1 MVGKLEKITKQKR
14 DKKIY
19 KKNITLKNKKK
30 SSELGRTF

>member
-30 SSELGRTF
+30 TK